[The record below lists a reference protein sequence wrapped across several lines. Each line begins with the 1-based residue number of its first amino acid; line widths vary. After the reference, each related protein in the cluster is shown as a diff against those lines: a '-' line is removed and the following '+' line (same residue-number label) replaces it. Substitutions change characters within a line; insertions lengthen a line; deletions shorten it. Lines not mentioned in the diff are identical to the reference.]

1 MIPAAPPPAAWNYTA
16 PWWLPGGHAQTIWAS
31 LFSRAVP
38 HQEHA
43 ALQYQRMRWDTPDG
57 DFIDLDW
64 LAHTM
69 ASITATAAAN
79 RPLLVLFHGL
89 EGSSG
94 GHYAQAF
101 ARTAQAAGMDFVVP
115 HFRGC
120 SGEINRAP
128 RAYHS
133 GDYVE
138 IGWVLERL
146 RQAHTGPLYAVGISL
161 GGNALLRWAQEAG
174 HAARATAAAL
184 CAVCS
189 PLDLTACGLHI
200 SQGFNHQVYGRRF
213 LQTMKPKAL
222 QKWDQFPG
230 LFDREALLRA
240 RTLLDF
246 DEVFTAPLHGFQG
259 ALDYWRRASARP
271 HLSSLRLPT
280 LVVNAR
286 NDPFI
291 PRDSLP
297 ALSDIAP
304 DVQLWQPA
312 QGGHVGFPSGAP
324 PGHLGFLPQQVLRW
338 FQSLS

>member
-1 MIPAAPPPAAWNYTA
+1 
-16 PWWLPGGHAQTIWAS
+16 
-31 LFSRAVP
+31 
-38 HQEHA
+38 
-43 ALQYQRMRWDTPDG
+43 
-57 DFIDLDW
+57 
-64 LAHTM
+64 
-69 ASITATAAAN
+69 
-79 RPLLVLFHGL
+79 
-89 EGSSG
+89 
-94 GHYAQAF
+94 
-101 ARTAQAAGMDFVVP
+101 VV
-115 HFRGC
+115 
-120 SGEINRAP
+120 
-128 RAYHS
+128 
-133 GDYVE
+133 V
-138 IGWVLERL
+138 
-146 RQAHTGPLYAVGISL
+146 
-161 GGNALLRWAQEAG
+161 
-174 HAARATAAAL
+174 
-184 CAVCS
+184 
-189 PLDLTACGLHI
+189 
-200 SQGFNHQVYGRRF
+200 
-213 LQTMKPKAL
+213 
-222 QKWDQFPG
+222 
-230 LFDREALLRA
+230 EALLRA

>member
-1 MIPAAPPPAAWNYTA
+1 MNPAAPPHAAWNYTA

-31 LFSRAVP
+31 LFS
-38 HQEHA
+38 HA
-43 ALQYQRMRWDTPDG
+43 GPQREPVTVQYRRTRWDTPDG
-57 DFIDLDW
+57 DFMDLDW
-64 LAHTM
+64 LLD
-69 ASITATAAAN
+69 SEVAAAKAD

-89 EGSSG
+89 EGNSE

-101 ARTAQAAGMDFVVP
+101 ARGARDAGMDFVVP

-120 SGEINRAP
+120 SGELNRAP

-138 IGWVLERL
+138 IAWVLERL
-146 RQAHTGPLYAVGISL
+146 RQQHAGPLYVVGISL
-161 GGNALLRWAQEAG
+161 GGNALLRWAQEFG
-174 HAARATAAAL
+174 HTARSTAAAI
-184 CAVCS
+184 CAVCA

-200 SQGFNHQVYGRRF
+200 SCGFNHLVYGRRF

-240 RTLLDF
+240 RTVLDF
-246 DEVFTAPLHGFQG
+246 DQAFTAPLHGFTD
-259 ALDYWRRASARP
+259 AMDYWRRASARP
-271 HLSSLRLPT
+271 HLHSLRLPT

-291 PRDSLP
+291 PESSLP
-297 ALSDIAP
+297 TPRDIAR
-304 DVQLWQPA
+304 DAQLWQPA
-312 QGGHVGFPSGAP
+312 QGGHVGFPSGTP
-324 PGHLGFLPQQVLRW
+324 PGHLGFLPTQVLHW
-338 FQSLS
+338 FQSLG